1 MEGQAYEKE
10 VAIVKVRDNEGVNKY
25 LGGFIS

>member
-10 VAIVKVRDNEGVNKY
+10 VAIVKVRDKEGVNKY